1 MLFEDKTIQKEYEER
16 RDKLI
21 KKYGQDCERVRVTPL
36 LIESKLDNVK
46 PQLIMNLLFE
56 TYERKPD
63 VLEFDN
69 EMIGYFNEELEDTE
83 DPSELIELRG

>member
-1 MLFEDKTIQKEYEER
+1 MLFEDKAIQKEYEER

-21 KKYGQDCERVRVTPL
+21 KKYGKGCERVRVTPL

-56 TYERKPD
+56 TYTREPD
-63 VLEFDN
+63 VFEFDN
-69 EMIGYFNEELEDTE
+69 EKIGYFNEELEDTE
-83 DPSELIELRG
+83 DPSELIELK